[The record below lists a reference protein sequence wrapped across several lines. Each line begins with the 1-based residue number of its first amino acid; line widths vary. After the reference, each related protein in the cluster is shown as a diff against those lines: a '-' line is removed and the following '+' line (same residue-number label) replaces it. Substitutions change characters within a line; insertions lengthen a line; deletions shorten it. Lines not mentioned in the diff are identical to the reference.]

1 MLNTFIMDE
10 NTKNKLKKEGLEY
23 AEKITKE
30 SVECIFNLIEIIIKD
45 SQNKIDDLFLGIL
58 NPLKALVIEYVDN
71 IDGEKSNV

>member
-1 MLNTFIMDE
+1 MR
-10 NTKNKLKKEGLEY
+10 KKSQKK
-23 AEKITKE
+23 EKITKE